1 MEEHN
6 SIFPSI
12 SIEKVVFNDKTE
24 IEFDADDIVLLVGAN
39 NVGKSRTLKDI
50 KDDLIDSSKPK
61 IIVKEVAY
69 NSSDFTDESI
79 KSYFEKNFI
88 KDSIGNY
95 NVLIDDNCYQYYDK
109 YNLKPTGDNREF
121 YKVLFSFL
129 STENRLNISKSIRFN
144 SSVDNTNLRSMK
156 ALETNLIYINML
168 NSFLSLGFGKSIEI
182 CDEYS
187 NGTILKKYKIG
198 KHDDI
203 NEAINTDRRTAMQ
216 KMKDMEDLQD
226 QGDGIRSAV
235 AVLASLIVNDHSLF
249 LIDEPE
255 SFLHP
260 PQARLLGKH
269 IVELSR
275 GKQCF
280 ISTHSIDFIKG
291 VLEADPSR
299 VKIIKINR
307 SENENSFKEIDN
319 DGVSQIAND
328 RNLKYTNILDGLFY
342 DRLVL
347 CENESDCKFYSAI
360 LENLDQSIYQNTLF
374 RAVGGKDQFKK
385 VIPLLIRLNIKYVVI
400 ADIDLISNRIY
411 LKSLINSIKDDCYS
425 EIDECHSEF
434 IKLFEE
440 GMNSQVKTQE
450 TIKNEINDLFDENKY
465 MSDDTANKIKALLKN
480 ISSFKMLKRGGKHVL
495 PAGECTIKFNE
506 IRDFLDKHNVFILEC
521 GEIERLVPEVKGHGN
536 AWVEKT
542 FESYVDLDDPVY
554 AEAKKYIKR
563 VFKLQ

>member
-6 SIFPSI
+6 PKIPSI
-12 SIEKVVFNDKTE
+12 SIEKIVFNDDTE
-24 IEFDADDIVLLVGAN
+24 IDFGTDDIVLLVGAN

-61 IIVKEVAY
+61 KIVKEVAY
-69 NSSDFTDESI
+69 YSSDFTDESI

-109 YNLKPTGDNREF
+109 YNLKSTSDNRDF

-129 STENRLNISKSIRFN
+129 STESRLNLSKSIMFN
-144 SSVDNTNLRSMK
+144 SSVDNNNLIIMK
-156 ALETNLIYINML
+156 ALETNSHNIKML
-168 NSFLSLGFGKSIEI
+168 NNYLSLKFGKSIEI

-187 NGTILKKYKIG
+187 NGTIIKKYKIG
-198 KHDDI
+198 NQNDI
-203 NEAINTDRRTAMQ
+203 DEAISTDRRTAMK
-216 KMKDMEDLQD
+216 KMEDMEDLQD

-260 PQARLLGKH
+260 PQARLLGKN

-291 VLEADPSR
+291 VLEAGSSR
-299 VKIIKINR
+299 VKIIKIDR
-307 SENENSFKEIDN
+307 SENENSFKLIESDS
-319 DGVSQIAND
+319 VSEIAND

-342 DRLVL
+342 ERLVL

-360 LENLDQSIYQNTLF
+360 LENLDQSKYQNTLF
-374 RAVGGKDQFKK
+374 CAVGGKDQFKK
-385 VIPLLIRLNIKYVVI
+385 VIPLLIKLSIQYAVI
-400 ADIDLISNRIY
+400 ADIDLISNKNY
-411 LKSLINSIKDDCYS
+411 LKQLVNSIKYDCYS
-425 EIDECHSEF
+425 EIEKCHSEF
-434 IKLFEE
+434 MDLFNE
-440 GMNSQVKTQE
+440 GMYPQVKTQE
-450 TIKNEINDLFDENKY
+450 TIKNEINDLFDSEKY
-465 MSDDTANKIKALLKN
+465 MSDDIATKIKAVLKN
-480 ISSFKMLKRGGKHVL
+480 ISGFKVLKRGGKHFL
-495 PAGECTIKFNE
+495 PAGECTKKFGE
-506 IRDFLDKHNVFILEC
+506 IRDFLDNNHIFILEC
-521 GEIERLVPEVKGHGN
+521 GEIERLVPEVNGHGN

-542 FESYVDLDDPVY
+542 FETYTDLNNQVY
-554 AEAKKYIKR
+554 DAAKQFIKR
-563 VFKLQ
+563 VFKFA